1 MKKLLKLI
9 AEQLRFGYMVEIF
22 WDYDKG
28 TDMYRESVS
37 LSPRDDVVALLEK
50 LARLPSRVS
59 IDDTRDNWPK
69 YEITLL

>member
-9 AEQLRFGYMVEIF
+9 AEQLRFGYMVEVF

-50 LARLPSRVS
+50 LATLPNRVS
-59 IDDTRDNWPK
+59 IDEVRDNWPK

>member
-9 AEQLRFGYMVEIF
+9 AEQLRFGYMVEVF

-37 LSPRDDVVALLEK
+37 LSPRDDVVSLLEK

-59 IDDTRDNWPK
+59 IDEIRDNWPK